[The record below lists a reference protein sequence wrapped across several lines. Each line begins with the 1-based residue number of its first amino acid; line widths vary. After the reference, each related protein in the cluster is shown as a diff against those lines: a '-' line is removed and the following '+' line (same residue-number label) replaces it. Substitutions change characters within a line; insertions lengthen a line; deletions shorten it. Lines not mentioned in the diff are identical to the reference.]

1 MYINVHNVW
10 MKLVMIMKVYMAS
23 FTKLWT
29 HESIYSKCEWM
40 RKLFI
45 EEVFVNL
52 KIEALFEIRKSA
64 AFYKVIRT
72 SSFMPIHMK
81 SCNAFMKR
89 YHLKN
94 VQKTK

>member
-1 MYINVHNVW
+1 MWVNEKIVNEEGYLLIWKLKYWPLNIYENVIV
-10 MKLVMIMKVYMAS
+10 
-23 FTKLWT
+23 F
-29 HESIYSKCEWM
+29 
-40 RKLFI
+40 LFW
-45 EEVFVNL
+45 
-52 KIEALFEIRKSA
+52 KSEKS
-64 AFYKVIRT
+64 AFYKVVRT

>member
-1 MYINVHNVW
+1 MYETCND
-10 MKLVMIMKVYMAS
+10 LMKVYMAS

-29 HESIYSKCEWM
+29 HESMNSNVNDE
-40 RKLFI
+40 KLFI
-45 EEVFVNL
+45 EEVYLLIWKL
-52 KIEALFEIRKSA
+52 KHCFFEIRKTA

>member
-1 MYINVHNVW
+1 
-10 MKLVMIMKVYMAS
+10 
-23 FTKLWT
+23 
-29 HESIYSKCEWM
+29 M
-40 RKLFI
+40 RVNEKI
-45 EEVFVNL
+45 VNEEVYLLIWKL
-52 KIEALFEIRKSA
+52 KYWTYENVIVFLFLKSEKS
-64 AFYKVIRT
+64 AFYKVVRT